1 MKAVMSGMNDP
12 LEDLKAMRDRM
23 ADLLAETQRAVIDVR
38 EPVERTVWR
47 PGSDTFEVDDG
58 LVVVV
63 EIPGVDRAAV
73 TLEVEGGRMTVR
85 GERPAPVGLDPGRVL
100 RQERAYG
107 QFARVFDLPADVD
120 VARIAAEQRNG
131 VLTIRL
137 PRIERATGS
146 RIQITVE

>member
-38 EPVERTVWR
+38 EPEERSVWR
-47 PGSDTFEVDDG
+47 PVSDTFEVDNG

-63 EIPGVDRAAV
+63 EIPGVDRSAV
-73 TLEVEGGRMTVR
+73 TLEVEDGRMTVR
-85 GERPAPVGLDPGRVL
+85 GERPAPSGLDPSRVL

-120 VARIAAEQRNG
+120 VSRISAEQRNG

-137 PRIERATGS
+137 PRIERETGS
-146 RIQITVE
+146 RIQIIVE